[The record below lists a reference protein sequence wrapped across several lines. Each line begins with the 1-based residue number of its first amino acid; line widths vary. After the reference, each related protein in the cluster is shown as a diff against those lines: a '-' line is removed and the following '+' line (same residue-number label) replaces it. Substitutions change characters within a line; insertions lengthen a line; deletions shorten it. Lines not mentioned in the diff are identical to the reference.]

1 MFVGLL
7 MLLVAASTTTLA
19 VLDVFLLMHV
29 HRLYRSTGAS
39 FERAREEFGGAIASS
54 QTFREVG
61 AAALR
66 SQIPGAGGMTGA
78 GGGGG
83 RF

>member
-1 MFVGLL
+1 
-7 MLLVAASTTTLA
+7 MLLVAACFTTLA
-19 VLDVFLLMHV
+19 VLDVLLLMHV
-29 HRLYRSTGAS
+29 HKLYRSTGAS
-39 FERAREEFGGAIASS
+39 FDRAREEFGGAIASS

-66 SQIPGAGGMTGA
+66 SQLPGGGNTGGAGGGF
-78 GGGGG
+78 GGGG